1 MPVFEIETPQGKF
14 QVDAPDEN
22 AAIQALQGEQSQ
34 PAEWSANADADAAEK
49 LLGTGTFSDMTNS
62 GMAKAIPFGDE
73 IVSGLNAIPR
83 AAREWWQGDGFDVP
97 RAYDRNTQVEAEL
110 QKRRED
116 RSPIAST
123 VGAVAGGVGASAPLA
138 AGGLSFLNG
147 AKPTLLS
154 MATRGA
160 SEGAA
165 YGAAYGAGEGR
176 GVKERIANALWSGGI
191 GAATGGLTGAVSGA
205 LASRGANGAVPSVDD
220 LRAAGQAAYQQA
232 DQAGVIFTP
241 DAVSRLKTDVG
252 KKLVDMGYDP
262 ALQPGAA
269 AIVKRID
276 DLAGQNV
283 TLTGLDS
290 LRKVASNGYIP
301 GNKSNNKAIGDIISS
316 IDDLVSSPG
325 AGEVLSGDAQAAASA
340 LKTARDMW
348 SRVSKAERVSDAL
361 ERADLRASSTGSG
374 GNVDNATR
382 QNLRRILE
390 KPRGFTEAE
399 KAALEKVVRGTPTQN
414 ALRLAGKLSPS
425 GNGLMAALG
434 VGGAMVNPLIGLAS
448 LGGMGAK
455 AAADGM
461 TQANAAV
468 LDALIRNG
476 GVAPS
481 QALSPITKAIVQA
494 LTHGAAASP

>member
-1 MPVFEIETPQGKF
+1 MAGPWEKYQK
-14 QVDAPDEN
+14 
-22 AAIQALQGEQSQ
+22 AA
-34 PAEWSANADADAAEK
+34 PAEGPWTKFAAPPATAAPSTVEAWSPQAEADTAEG
-49 LLGTGTFSDMTNS
+49 LLGTGTLSDMSNS
-62 GMAKAIPFGDE
+62 GMAKAIPFADE
-73 IVSGLNAIPR
+73 MASGINAPFR
-83 AAREWWQGDGFDVP
+83 AAREWFQGAGFDLG
-97 RAYDRNTQVEAEL
+97 RAYDRNQAVEAEL
-110 QKRRED
+110 QHRRSN

-123 VGAVAGGVGASAPLA
+123 VGAVAGAVGASAPLA

-154 MATRGA
+154 MGGRGA
-160 SEGAA
+160 AEGAA
-165 YGAAYGAGEGR
+165 YGAAYGAGEGQ
-176 GVKERIANALWSGGI
+176 GANERIANALWQGGL
-191 GAATGGLTGAVSGA
+191 GAAAGGATGAISGA
-205 LASRGANGAVPSVDD
+205 LASRGANAAVPTVDD
-220 LRAAGQAAYQQA
+220 IRAAGQAAYQQA

-241 DAVSRLKTDVG
+241 DAVSRLKGDVG
-252 KKLVDMGYDP
+252 KKLVDIGYDP

-269 AIVKRID
+269 AVVKRIT
-276 DLAGQNV
+276 DLEGQNV

-325 AGEVLSGDAQAAASA
+325 AGEVLSGDAQAASSA

-348 SRVSKAERVSDAL
+348 SRLSKADRVADAISKAE
-361 ERADLRASSTGSG
+361 LRAASTGSG

-399 KAALEKVVRGTPTQN
+399 QAAMAKVVRGTPTQN

-434 VGGAMVNPLIGLAS
+434 IGGTMVNPLVGLAS

-455 AAADGM
+455 VAADGM
-461 TQANAAV
+461 TQANTAV
-468 LDALIRNG
+468 LDSLIRNG
-476 GVAPS
+476 GKAS
-481 QALSPITKAIVQA
+481 TQALSPLTKAIVQA